1 MKQRPGNL
9 SGALYKNCHSDIV
22 HLPGV
27 GLEDQLTCR
36 RMLAFCQEILVHS
49 FVKQWKPNISSSGS
63 QKHGGLENRK

>member
-36 RMLAFCQEILVHS
+36 RMLALCQEILVHS
-49 FVKQWKPNISSSGS
+49 FVAVEAKCLLLWITKEWRG
-63 QKHGGLENRK
+63 